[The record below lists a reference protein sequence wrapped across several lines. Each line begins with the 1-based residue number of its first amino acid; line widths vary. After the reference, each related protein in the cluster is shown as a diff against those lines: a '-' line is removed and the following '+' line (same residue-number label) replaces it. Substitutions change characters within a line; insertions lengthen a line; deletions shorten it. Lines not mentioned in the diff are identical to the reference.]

1 MTKLS
6 EGVTPLTLG
15 SLLLVPVQVLN
26 ILFGIKV
33 TSGFMAVYI
42 LLCIFRDV
50 RQRAKYCLIP
60 GSITDYCYYIIINL
74 VMASELPCLRKL
86 ANGAEKV

>member
-50 RQRAKYCLIP
+50 RQRVKYCLIP
-60 GSITDYCYYIIINL
+60 GSITDYCYYIYYKSGYG
-74 VMASELPCLRKL
+74 VGGRVGKL